1 MAYIASGMNHSPMCD
16 ARMKI
21 DNENYSNLRDNYIK
35 NNRIVDNFLK
45 KQLSTY
51 EFTKRHIYS

>member
-1 MAYIASGMNHSPMCD
+1 MAYLASGMNYSPMFD
-16 ARMKI
+16 VRMEI
-21 DNENYSNLRDNYIK
+21 DTENYSKLRDNYVK